1 VGWVEDKVADFA
13 RVAAEEGEK
22 TRAVL
27 GGIQG
32 GLRPD
37 GALYRRINR
46 NGVHWTGAG
55 RLVGWSVLA
64 TGGPVRVICH
74 DGLTADGEAFAVID
88 LTDGESET
96 VWLGPGGI
104 RFGNGLFL
112 EQTGAGA
119 LTVGAIYVGG
129 IG

>member
-1 VGWVEDKVADFA
+1 VGWVEDKVADWG
-13 RVAAEEGEK
+13 RIVELEGEK

-27 GGIQG
+27 GSIQG

-37 GALYRRINR
+37 GALYRRINP

-64 TGGPVRVICH
+64 TGGAVRVIAH
-74 DGLTADGEAFAVID
+74 DGLTADGDAFALID
-88 LTDGESET
+88 LQDGESET
-96 VWLGPGGI
+96 VWLGPNGI
-104 RFGNGLFL
+104 RFGSGLYL
-112 EQTGAGA
+112 EQTGAGT